1 MPAKGHP
8 AWAAAEKNRRRTPK
22 MRAAVVESFFDATI
36 FSNLGSSNSDT
47 NKKVQRWKPE
57 NRNSRK
63 LLSDKGIRKARK
75 GRVGKGKEKEGRKKE
90 GLEDKKTKL
99 KER

>member
-36 FSNLGSSNSDT
+36 FSNLGSSIRT
-47 NKKVQRWKPE
+47 LIKKFSGGNPKIGTDESCFRIRGFEKRGKE
-57 NRNSRK
+57 E
-63 LLSDKGIRKARK
+63 LEKGKK
-75 GRVGKGKEKEGRKKE
+75 GRAEKRGFGR
-90 GLEDKKTKL
+90 
-99 KER
+99 